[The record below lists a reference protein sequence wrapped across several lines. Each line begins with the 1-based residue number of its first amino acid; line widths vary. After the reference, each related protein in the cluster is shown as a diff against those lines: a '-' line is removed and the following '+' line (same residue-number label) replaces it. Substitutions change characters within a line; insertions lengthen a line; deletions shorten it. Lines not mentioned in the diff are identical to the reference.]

1 MRARREVAHLAGGAR
16 RLWLTL
22 VVVAAA
28 GCELE
33 EVALVEA
40 RDVVVA
46 EVLLQLSDDEDRSAH
61 LTAFL
66 HRTLAG
72 GTGESQ
78 PVSGARVSVRRVDGL
93 EVELA
98 ETTLETCVVTT
109 PVGGQGTCLWA
120 PPETAGRFQPGDR
133 LEVEVSLG
141 NGGRLVGALTVPG
154 SFDLLLEELGQRC
167 SVEPEVPL
175 ELRWTRSAGASVYV
189 NETLIYGLRDALA
202 GQGIEVDDDPLYL
215 LGLSAS
221 AQDTTIVFPGEFG
234 IFDRFDLD
242 QGLAL
247 ALQRGLPAGT
257 EADVSVA
264 AAEDNYVNWVRG
276 GNFNPSGQVRI
287 PSLRGDGTGLF
298 GAVVVRGVH
307 IVADAFSLG
316 LPRCSTG

>member
-1 MRARREVAHLAGGAR
+1 MGLKKGMARLAGRLRWPVMTLMAGA
-16 RLWLTL
+16 TL
-22 VVVAAA
+22 

-46 EVLLQLSDDEDRSAH
+46 EVLLQLSADEGRSDH

-72 GTGESQ
+72 GTGESR
-78 PVSGARVSVRRVDGL
+78 PVSGARVIVRRLDGV
-93 EVELA
+93 EVEMA
-98 ETTLETCVVTT
+98 ETALETCVVTT
-109 PVGGQGTCLWA
+109 PVDGQGTCFWA
-120 PPETAGRFQPGDR
+120 TPETAARFRPGDR

-141 NGGRLVGALTVPG
+141 DGGRLVGALTVPG

-175 ELRWTRSAGASVYV
+175 ELRWTRSVGASVYV
-189 NETLIYGLRDALA
+189 NETLIYGVRDALA
-202 GQGIEVDDDPLYL
+202 GQGIEVDEDPLYL

-234 IFDRFDLD
+234 VFNRFELD

-247 ALQRGLPAGT
+247 ALQRGLPEGT
-257 EADVSVA
+257 EADVSIA

-298 GAVVVRGVH
+298 GAVVVRRVH
-307 IVADAFSLG
+307 IVADPSTAA

>member
-1 MRARREVAHLAGGAR
+1 MSLAKEMARLGGRSGWLLVTLAAGV
-16 RLWLTL
+16 TL
-22 VVVAAA
+22 

-40 RDVVVA
+40 QDVVVA
-46 EVLLQLSDDEDRSAH
+46 EILLQLSDDEGRSDH

-72 GTGESQ
+72 GTGASR
-78 PVSGARVSVRRVDGL
+78 PVSGARVTVRRVDGL
-93 EVELA
+93 EVEMA
-98 ETTLETCVVTT
+98 ETALETCVVTL
-109 PVGGQGTCLWA
+109 PVDGQGTCLWA
-120 PPETAGRFQPGDR
+120 PPETAGRFRPGER

-141 NGGRLVGALTVPG
+141 DGGRLVGALNVPG
-154 SFDLLLEELGQRC
+154 SFDLLLESLGQRC

-175 ELRWTRSAGASVYV
+175 EIRWTQSVGASVYV
-189 NETLIYGLRDALA
+189 NETLIYGLGDALA
-202 GQGIEVDDDPLYL
+202 GQGIEVDEDPLYL

-221 AQDTTIVFPGEFG
+221 AKDTTIVFPGEFG

-247 ALQRGLPAGT
+247 ALQRGLPAGA
-257 EADVSVA
+257 EADVSIA

-287 PSLRGDGTGLF
+287 PSLRGDGTGMF
-298 GAVVVRGVH
+298 GAVVVRGIH
-307 IVADAFSLG
+307 IVADSSTVG
-316 LPRCSTG
+316 LPRCSRG